1 MTMLQQRIMTINMGP
16 QHPSTHGVLRL
27 ILDLDGEIV
36 VRVTP
41 VVGYLHRAIGKIAE
55 HHAVVHRLGRGRN
68 LGIGRLPILVDA
80 FVVPLCHERRGE
92 Q

>member
-1 MTMLQQRIMTINMGP
+1 MLQQRIMTINMGP

-55 HHAVVHRLGRGRN
+55 SLRYEQ
-68 LGIGRLPILVDA
+68 
-80 FVVPLCHERRGE
+80 FVPYTDRPLKNVRQIEVIE
-92 Q
+92 